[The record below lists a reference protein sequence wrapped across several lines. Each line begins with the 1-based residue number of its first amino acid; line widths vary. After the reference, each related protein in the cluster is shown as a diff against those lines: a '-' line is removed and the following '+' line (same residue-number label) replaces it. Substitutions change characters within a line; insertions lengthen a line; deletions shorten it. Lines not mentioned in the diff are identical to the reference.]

1 MDSVALSVGDD
12 LDFDMAWAG
21 KIFLD
26 IDRVVAEGGPGFGPR
41 HLEGIGDPRCVF
53 NDLHAATTAACCR
66 LHDHG
71 ITDLARDLLRFLN
84 RLDRA
89 VRSGHHRDARGLHR
103 IFGCYLVTHRR
114 DGIRRGADEG
124 QAVFLDDSGEARILR
139 QESVARMD
147 RVCARHRR
155 GRYDGRHVEVA
166 ILCGRRADAHALVRQ
181 AHMHGV

>member
-1 MDSVALSVGDD
+1 
-12 LDFDMAWAG
+12 MAWAG

-26 IDRVVAEGGPGFGPR
+26 IDCVVAEGCPGFGPR
-41 HLEGIGDPRCVF
+41 HLEGIGDPRRAF

-71 ITDLARDLLRFLN
+71 ITDFARDLLRFLN

-103 IFGCYLVTHRR
+103 ILSCDLVTHRR

-124 QAVFLDDSGEARILR
+124 QAVFLDDPGEARILR
-139 QESVARMD
+139 QEAVARMD
-147 RVCARHRR
+147 RICAGHRR
-155 GRYDGRHVEVA
+155 GRYYGRYIEVTVF
-166 ILCGRRADAHALVRQ
+166 CRRRADAHALVRK